1 MRLYLAFHN
10 AEGMAQEAQRKAAEG
25 GTKGNRR

>member
-10 AEGMAQEAQRKAAEG
+10 AEGMAKEAMRKAAEG
-25 GTKGNRR
+25 SVKGNHR